1 VLISLGVLHK
11 YVNINLPTN
20 VPDRENES
28 QEGANRARCR
38 YTLKSKFNVR
48 VHIHQEERV
57 IWRMVQFLF
66 AKGFLTTSK
75 LANEELSS
83 QSRTN
88 PRGSPVSRYDPERR
102 TASMGS
108 WVSRGAGTGVSWG
121 LHRHSRIL

>member
-1 VLISLGVLHK
+1 MLISLGVLHK

-20 VPDRENES
+20 IPDRENQS

-38 YTLKSKFNVR
+38 YILKSKFNVR

-57 IWRMVQFLF
+57 ISRIVQFLF

-75 LANEELSS
+75 LANEELSL

-88 PRGSPVSRYDPERR
+88 PRGSPVSRYDPGK
-102 TASMGS
+102 ADSYYGDL
-108 WVSRGAGTGVSWG
+108 G
-121 LHRHSRIL
+121 